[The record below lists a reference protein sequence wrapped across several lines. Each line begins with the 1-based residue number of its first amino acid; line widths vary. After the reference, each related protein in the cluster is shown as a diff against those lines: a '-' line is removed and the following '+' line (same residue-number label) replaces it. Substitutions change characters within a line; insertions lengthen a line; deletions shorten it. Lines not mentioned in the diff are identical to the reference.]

1 VLQCGYSG
9 GFLRS
14 WPGAKGDDE
23 EPEVQIN
30 RSSTSQTSV
39 SIEVV

>member
-1 VLQCGYSG
+1 VIQCGYSG

-14 WPGAKGDDE
+14 WPGAKGDDK

-30 RSSTSQTSV
+30 
-39 SIEVV
+39 